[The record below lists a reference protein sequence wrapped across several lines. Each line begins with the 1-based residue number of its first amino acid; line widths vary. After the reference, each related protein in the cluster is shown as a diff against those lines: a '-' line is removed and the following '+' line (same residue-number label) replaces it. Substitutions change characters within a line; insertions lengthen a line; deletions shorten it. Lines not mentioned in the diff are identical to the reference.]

1 MQEGVNGDKKQML
14 ELEDIKVRGQPKKK
28 KQKMG
33 HRKIRFLKKWRKHV
47 RLT

>member
-28 KQKMG
+28 KQVLIM
-33 HRKIRFLKKWRKHV
+33 FLFI
-47 RLT
+47 